1 MTGTTTQGTTG
12 AAPARGGALRVRRAV
27 AVVLATLAAV
37 LVWVVAVPLAGA
49 DLLVEAPDGSSAAV
63 EVSAFVASTL
73 TATLLG
79 WALLELL
86 ERFTGRPRRVWTI
99 VALVFLL
106 VSFAGPLGMPG
117 IETADRLWLAL
128 GHVVVAAVFVPLMAR
143 TARPDRR

>member
-1 MTGTTTQGTTG
+1 MTGMTTQEAAGS
-12 AAPARGGALRVRRAV
+12 APARGGALRVRRAV
-27 AVVLATLAAV
+27 AVALAVLAAV
-37 LVWVVAVPLAGA
+37 LVWVVAVPVAGA
-49 DLLVEAPDGSSAAV
+49 DLVVEAPDGTSAAV
-63 EVSAFVASTL
+63 AVGAFVASAL
-73 TATLLG
+73 TGTLLG

-86 ERFTGRPRRVWTI
+86 ERFVARPRRVWTV